1 MEFINLKQAA
11 GGHIVVVLV
20 VLIVGDVKYIVS
32 VVELEDDIVV
42 ADVVSNGFK
51 ELHKILEVK
60 TFVVIADDED
70 NDNNDDVA
78 VVSRGQKVFKLFFML
93 LHKVL
98 V

>member
-11 GGHIVVVLV
+11 GGHIVVRV
-20 VLIVGDVKYIVS
+20 VGDVKYIVS

-42 ADVVSNGFK
+42 SDVVSNGFK